1 MAKEDHQRR
10 GRLLISDCQLPIG
23 EGKANPP
30 SLKVCRGSFE
40 KLVIGNWQLTMPK
53 GEIMAEKK
61 EFRVQAKQRE
71 GRGKNDARRARREG
85 MVPIT
90 VYGGGAETIAAVA
103 PARDLAAILRS
114 ESARNTIFTIEV
126 EGVGESEVMF
136 HDRQIDPVKG
146 RLIHADLT
154 RLVKGQKIEVTVP
167 LHLVGEPIG
176 VKERQGVLEQIIREI
191 DVRCE
196 PRDIPDSLD
205 VDVSNL
211 DVHDTLHVSDIQV
224 SEGVEILTDAEIVI
238 ATVGIVKEEEAPAP
252 VI

>member
-1 MAKEDHQRR
+1 
-10 GRLLISDCQLPIG
+10 
-23 EGKANPP
+23 
-30 SLKVCRGSFE
+30 
-40 KLVIGNWQLTMPK
+40 
-53 GEIMAEKK
+53 MAEKK
-61 EFRVQAKQRE
+61 DYKVQAKVRD

-90 VYGGGAETIAAVA
+90 VYGGGAETVAAVA
-103 PARDLAAILRS
+103 PLRDLAAILRS
-114 ESARNTIFTIEV
+114 EAGRNTIFTIEV
-126 EGVGESEVMF
+126 EGMGESEVMF

-176 VKERQGVLEQIIREI
+176 VKEKQGVLEQIIREI

-196 PRDIPDSLD
+196 PREIPDAID

-211 DVHDTLHVSDIQV
+211 DVHDTLHVSDIKV
-224 SEGVEILTDAEIVI
+224 AEGVEILTDAELVI
-238 ATVGIVKEEEAPAP
+238 ATVGIVREEEVAAPATEGEEPVEPELIGKGKKEEEGAEGGE
-252 VI
+252 

>member
-1 MAKEDHQRR
+1 
-10 GRLLISDCQLPIG
+10 
-23 EGKANPP
+23 
-30 SLKVCRGSFE
+30 
-40 KLVIGNWQLTMPK
+40 
-53 GEIMAEKK
+53 MAEKK

-71 GRGKNDARRARREG
+71 GRGKNDARRTRREG
-85 MVPIT
+85 MVPVT
-90 VYGGGAETIAAVA
+90 LYGGGAETVAAVA
-103 PARDLAAILRS
+103 PLRDLAAILRS
-114 ESARNTIFTIEV
+114 EAGRNTIFTIEV

-167 LHLVGEPIG
+167 LHLIGEPIG
-176 VKERQGVLEQIIREI
+176 VKEKQGVLEQVIREI

-211 DVHDTLHVSDIQV
+211 DVHDTLHVSDIKV
-224 SEGVEILTDAEIVI
+224 AEGIEILTDAELVI
-238 ATVGIVKEEEAPAP
+238 ATVGIVREEEAPAP
-252 VI
+252 AIEGEEPAEPELIGKGKKEEEGAEESE